1 MAVIGY
7 EQEIQSGKGLRAGAL
22 GLLSSVVIAV
32 SSTAPAYSMAATLGL
47 IVAVVGVHAPATLIL
62 SFLPMLCIAFAFREL
77 NKADPDCGTTFTW
90 TTRAFGPWAGWLGG
104 WGIIAADIIV
114 MASLS
119 QIAGRYA
126 LRLVGADGL
135 AAQTPWVTGTGVLFI
150 ALLTWI
156 CYRGIEISARVQQAL
171 LAIEL
176 VALAVFAVV
185 AFVKAGTGHA
195 LPGAAAPSLRW
206 LNPWTG
212 SVSTLSDS
220 FLLAVF
226 VYWGWDCAL
235 SVNEETR
242 DAARTPGRAAVS
254 STLILV
260 AVFAVVSTAALV
272 FAGPA
277 FVAGHSTDVLSAMA
291 TAVLGSVPGKLLVL
305 CVLTSTA
312 ASTQTTIMPTARA
325 VLAMAAHR
333 ALPARLAR
341 ISPRY
346 LTPTTATLAMG
357 AVSAACYV
365 LLTLASR
372 NVLADS
378 AAATGLLIAF
388 YYGLTGFAC
397 VWFFRHDL
405 RGSVRALITK
415 GVLPGLG
422 GLALLGAFVLSI
434 RSYWPAASSYSS
446 FHGIGGIFLI
456 GAGSLVA
463 GVILMIVTR
472 LAMPRFFTTSTL
484 PPLPAA
490 TPVPAGAESGGSA
503 LRIEVGEV
511 TA

>member
-1 MAVIGY
+1 MTASVI
-7 EQEIQSGKGLRAGAL
+7 EQTPLQPGKGLRAGTL

-47 IVAVVGVHAPATLIL
+47 IVAVVGVHAPATLIV
-62 SFLPMLCIAFAFREL
+62 SFLPMLCIAYAFREL

-90 TTRAFGPWAGWLGG
+90 TARAFGPWAGWMGG

-126 LRLVGADGL
+126 FKLVGADGL
-135 AAQTPWVTGTGVLFI
+135 ASSTPWVTVAGVLFI

-176 VALAVFAVV
+176 IALAVFAVV

-195 LPGAAAPSLRW
+195 LPGAQAPSLHW
-206 LNPWTG
+206 LDPWTG
-212 SVSTLSDS
+212 SFSTLSNS

-235 SVNEETR
+235 SVNEETK
-242 DAARTPGRAAVS
+242 DSARTPGKAAVT
-254 STLILV
+254 STLVLV
-260 AVFAVVSTAALV
+260 AVFAIISTAALA

-277 FVAGHSTDVLSAMA
+277 FLAHNSTDVLGAMA
-291 TAVLGSVPGKLLVL
+291 NAVLGSTAGKLLIL

-333 ALPARLAR
+333 ALPARLAKM
-341 ISPRY
+341 SPRY

-357 AVSAACYV
+357 GISAVFFV
-365 LLTLASR
+365 LLTLVSK
-372 NVLADS
+372 NVLDRLLLRADRLRLCLVLPAS
-378 AAATGLLIAF
+378 ARRRAAQPDHQGRLAGGRRPGAARRVRPVDQVLLAGRSQLLQLPRRRRHLPDRRGLAADRRDPHARDQAGDAPVLHYRHAPAAAGP
-388 YYGLTGFAC
+388 
-397 VWFFRHDL
+397 D
-405 RGSVRALITK
+405 
-415 GVLPGLG
+415 
-422 GLALLGAFVLSI
+422 
-434 RSYWPAASSYSS
+434 SSYTGRRSRS
-446 FHGIGGIFLI
+446 
-456 GAGSLVA
+456 
-463 GVILMIVTR
+463 
-472 LAMPRFFTTSTL
+472 
-484 PPLPAA
+484 
-490 TPVPAGAESGGSA
+490 
-503 LRIEVGEV
+503 
-511 TA
+511 